1 MITGRYTTAL
11 EPAAV
16 LPPESCFESMRAL
29 MNVTYLCPQCEQAT
43 RCELSLETSAVTCHA
58 CQHQPPVAGQA
69 LQAGTEPGQAQL
81 QHCLI
86 CGNEELFIRKDFS
99 QRLGMLIIIIG
110 FTASSIAWYH
120 YWTYTSYLIL
130 FCSALLDLVLYSIVG
145 NLLRCYRCNSEF
157 RGLHSENHSYFNL
170 EVHERHRQQTA
181 RLAEL
186 QVLPGE
192 LPGSSK
198 GT

>member
-1 MITGRYTTAL
+1 
-11 EPAAV
+11 
-16 LPPESCFESMRAL
+16 
-29 MNVTYLCPQCEQAT
+29 
-43 RCELSLETSAVTCHA
+43 
-58 CQHQPPVAGQA
+58 
-69 LQAGTEPGQAQL
+69 
-81 QHCLI
+81 
-86 CGNEELFIRKDFS
+86 
-99 QRLGMLIIIIG
+99 MLIIIIG

-157 RGLHSENHSYFNL
+157 RGLNSENHSYFNL
-170 EVHERHRQQTA
+170 EVHERHRQQAA
-181 RLAEL
+181 RLTEL
-186 QVLPGE
+186 RALPGE